1 MQVYCASFYFWSII
15 AKLRVAGWAWFADG
29 ARLQEILLKRSVTW
43 GVTETGQ
50 IVSNPLAFQLAQY
63 PDLLFG
69 LGLITLVIEAG
80 FPLILLMPS
89 VKARLLFLAAVT
101 AFHIANFV
109 LPYIGFLLL
118 PIAFLIFFDLV
129 PVHAGVKTRLGKFRP
144 ARSTQ

>member
-15 AKLRVAGWAWFADG
+15 AKLRVAG
-29 ARLQEILLKRSVTW
+29 
-43 GVTETGQ
+43 GVAGTGQ
-50 IVSNPLAFQLAQY
+50 VVSNPLAFQLAQY

-89 VKARLLFLAAVT
+89 VRARLRFLAAVT

-109 LPYIGFLLL
+109 LLYSGFLLL

-129 PVHAGVKTRLGKFRP
+129 PVHAGVKARLGKFRP